1 MKISTKVNLGFGV
14 LVCLAIF
21 ISGLG
26 GIIMQRATAMESLLT
41 HLHQINESLLETR
54 RHEKNY
60 LLRKDDHYLQLV
72 DQWLLRLD
80 GLLKET
86 MDDFKEKPV
95 LVAKLQEVLHLKENY
110 ANQVKLLAQ
119 APQESSSLVESARKV
134 HQTLDTL
141 LQEEKKRAEEEYNEY
156 NSMFI
161 ILMFVVTI
169 SYVILL
175 PLVMYSVNSSL
186 RGGIRFV
193 REVAAGNLNASMEE
207 HNYDEIGYLLEAL
220 RDMANSLQAKEDEN
234 LRGQMSR
241 LALSGLLETSLE
253 PLSQSDQLRAALQII
268 LTIPW
273 LKVRTGAIFLT
284 DEESGDLHLIASE
297 GLSPHLQE
305 SCARVKPGQCLC
317 GLALMEKRM
326 VVSAPG
332 DDRHSIQYEGMA
344 PHGHYCAPILS
355 RGKVLGV
362 LNLYLHEKHV
372 PVAEEMALMSAVT
385 NTLAGIIERK
395 RVEQKLQHLAHH
407 DILTSLPN
415 RVLFHEHLAQALSLS
430 SRQQKKMAVM
440 LIDLDHFK
448 QVNDTLGHQAG
459 DQLLTETAQR
469 IKGCLRASDMVA
481 RMGGDEF
488 AVILLEVVQM
498 EDAGRV
504 ADKIIQSLVQP
515 FHIQGETCHIGASI
529 GIAIH
534 PDHGNKEALLARA
547 DEAMYQV
554 KLSGRNGYRFWSE
567 GEGETGSPRA

>member
-21 ISGLG
+21 IAGLG

-41 HLHQINESLLETR
+41 RLHQINESLLETR
-54 RHEKNY
+54 RHEKNF
-60 LLRKDDHYLQLV
+60 LLRKDGQYYQLMEHWLQ
-72 DQWLLRLD
+72 RLD
-80 GLLKET
+80 DLTRET
-86 MDDFKEKPV
+86 MAEFKEKPF
-95 LVAKLQEVLHLKENY
+95 LVKRLAEVLQLKENY
-110 ANQVKLLAQ
+110 ALQLKQLAL
-119 APQESSSLVESARKV
+119 APQESLSLIDTARKV
-134 HQTLDTL
+134 HHALESL
-141 LQEEKKRAEEEYNEY
+141 LQEEKKRAAEEYNEY

-161 ILMFVVTI
+161 VLMFVVTI

-175 PLVMYSVNSSL
+175 PLVMYSINSSL

-207 HNYDEIGYLLEAL
+207 YNYDEIGYLLEAL
-220 RDMANSLQAKEDEN
+220 RDMAKSLQAKEEEN

-273 LKVRTGAIFLT
+273 LKIRTGAIFLT
-284 DEESGDLHLIASE
+284 DEESGDLRLMASE

-305 SCARVKPGQCLC
+305 SCERVKPGQCLC
-317 GLALMEKRM
+317 GLALLEKRL

-332 DDRHSIQYEGMA
+332 DQRHTIHYDGMA
-344 PHGHYCAPILS
+344 PHGHYCAPIMS
-355 RGKVLGV
+355 RGQVLGV

-415 RVLFHEHLAQALSLS
+415 RVLFHEHLAQAVTLSL
-430 SRQQKKMAVM
+430 RQQKKMAVM

-459 DQLLTETAQR
+459 DQ
-469 IKGCLRASDMVA
+469 
-481 RMGGDEF
+481 
-488 AVILLEVVQM
+488 
-498 EDAGRV
+498 
-504 ADKIIQSLVQP
+504 
-515 FHIQGETCHIGASI
+515 
-529 GIAIH
+529 
-534 PDHGNKEALLARA
+534 
-547 DEAMYQV
+547 
-554 KLSGRNGYRFWSE
+554 
-567 GEGETGSPRA
+567 